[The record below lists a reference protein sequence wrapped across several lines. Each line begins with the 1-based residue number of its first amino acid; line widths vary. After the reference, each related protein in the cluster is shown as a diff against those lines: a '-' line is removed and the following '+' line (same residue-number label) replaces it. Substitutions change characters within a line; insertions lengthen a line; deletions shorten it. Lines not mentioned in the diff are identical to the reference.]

1 MGRQFHTERG
11 GLRVRS
17 GSNLE
22 RVLEAG
28 HFAVTAEIG
37 PPKGGSGRVIE
48 TKGEEMK
55 HSADAFNVT
64 DNQTA
69 VVRLC
74 SLASC
79 GLLVR
84 VGAEPVMQMLC
95 RDANRIRLQADI
107 CGAVALGIRNILCL
121 SGDHIK
127 FGNHPT
133 AKSVFDIDSVQL
145 IQTVKMMRDDH
156 VFLCG
161 EEVAG
166 EIPLFIGAVENP
178 YADPFEWRVHRL
190 AKKVKAGADF
200 IQTQAVYDVPKF
212 ARWMEEICE
221 AGLHEQTHI
230 LAGII
235 PVKSVGMARYM
246 RDYVSGVEIPPE
258 VIKRLEQAKDVKEEG
273 IKMIVEI
280 IEEMKGIPGVHGI
293 HVQAVGWEEIVPEL
307 MEQAGLLP
315 RPVM

>member
-1 MGRQFHTERG
+1 MK
-11 GLRVRS
+11 S

-22 RVLEAG
+22 KVLSAG

-37 PPKGGSGRVIE
+37 PPKGGSGRIVE
-48 TKGEEMK
+48 SKGEQIG
-55 HSADAFNVT
+55 HAADAFNVT

-79 GLLVR
+79 AILARMGLD
-84 VGAEPVMQMLC
+84 PVMQMLC
-95 RDANRIRLQADI
+95 RDANRIRLQSDI

-133 AKSVFDIDSVQL
+133 AKSVFDIDSTQL
-145 IQTVKMMRDDH
+145 IQTVKLMRDEH
-156 VFLCG
+156 KFLCG
-161 EEVAG
+161 EEVSG

-178 YADPFEWRVHRL
+178 YSDPFEWRVHRL

-200 IQTQAVYDVPKF
+200 IQTQAIYDIPKF
-212 ARWMEEICE
+212 ARWMEEVCD

-246 RDYVSGVEIPPE
+246 RDYVSGVEIPAE
-258 VIKRLEQAKDVKEEG
+258 FVRRLEDAKDVKEEG

-280 IEEMKGIPGVHGI
+280 IEQVKEIPGVHGI
-293 HVQAVGWEEIVPEL
+293 HVQAVGWEEIVPEI
-307 MEQAGLLP
+307 MERAGLLP
-315 RPVM
+315 RPII